1 MKNKLVFILALV
13 FGLMAAY
20 LVYNY
25 LDQMKQSMDNRDYTQ
40 VLVAAQDIPANTNIS
55 TAMVQ
60 MKAFPS
66 EFRNHKEILELKQ
79 ALGKISLVDI
89 SQGEIILEN
98 RLIKPGDRK
107 EGLAYAISEGMRAM
121 SVPVDEASGVA
132 GLINK
137 GDRVDII
144 AKLAGGDSGVPSSS
158 VVVLQNVEVL
168 AIGSSLGEDA
178 KADSKKSDAAKTI
191 TVSVTLEN
199 SLRLKTALEGGEISL
214 ILRSPADNGSSNPAP
229 FGMDGFYIPN
239 PPVVP
244 EGTV

>member
-1 MKNKLVFILALV
+1 MKNKMVFILALI

-25 LDQMKQSMDNRDYTQ
+25 LDQMKQSMDNRVYTQ
-40 VLVAAQDIPANTNIS
+40 VLVATQDIPANTKIS

-66 EFRNHKEILELKQ
+66 EFRNHKEILEAKQ

-89 SQGEIILEN
+89 SQGEVILEN
-98 RLIKPGDRK
+98 HLIKPGDRK
-107 EGLAYAISEGMRAM
+107 EGLAYAVPEGMRAM
-121 SVPVDEASGVA
+121 AVPVNEASGVA
-132 GLINK
+132 GLIKK

-144 AKLAGGDSGVPSSS
+144 AKLSGGDSAALNSS
-158 VVVLQNVEVL
+158 VVVLQDVEIL

-178 KADSKKSDAAKTI
+178 KVDSGKTATAQTV

-199 SLRLKTALEGGEISL
+199 SLRLKMALEEGKISL
-214 ILRSPADNGSSNPAP
+214 ILRSPADKGTSNPTP
-229 FGMDGFYIPN
+229 FGTDGFYVSN
-239 PPVVP
+239 SVP
-244 EGTV
+244 ASTS